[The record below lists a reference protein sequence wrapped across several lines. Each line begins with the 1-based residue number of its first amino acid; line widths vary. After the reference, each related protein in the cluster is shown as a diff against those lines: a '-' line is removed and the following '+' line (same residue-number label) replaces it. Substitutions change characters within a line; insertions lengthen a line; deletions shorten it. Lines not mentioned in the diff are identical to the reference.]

1 MTARFEGAGGLV
13 EKFPDEALAD
23 SPTGLAAWI
32 ATAPG
37 LHPLWSQYLL
47 SVVSLKDVPGAAEPV
62 LQRPGMTHEVTVFVL
77 NPDWGPYEPV
87 RFRGIRVLEPVNVVE
102 QFAATNEEAVHLL
115 ELCARA
121 VADGL
126 LNPET
131 TASDTLKLVWRDA
144 IATTLDHG
152 KGHDGPGA

>member
-1 MTARFEGAGGLV
+1 MTTRFEGAGGLV

-37 LHPLWSQYLL
+37 LHPHWSQYLL
-47 SVVSLKDVPGAAEPV
+47 SVVSLADALGLEPPK
-62 LQRPGMTHEVTVFVL
+62 LQRPGMTHELTVFVL

-102 QFAATNEEAVHLL
+102 QFAGTDEEAVHLL
-115 ELCARA
+115 DLCARA
-121 VADGL
+121 VADGV

-131 TASDTLKLVWRDA
+131 TASDRLKLVWRDA
-144 IATTLDHG
+144 IATTMDHG
-152 KGHDGPGA
+152 KGHRGPGA